1 MKKILLVIVL
11 FILLGSLIYG
21 GYTLY
26 EELPRNPTQLRIQ
39 TLENPDPINSNQFGI
54 NQFSPNIRFNHKEIS
69 YKIDFDCS
77 SEKREKMIEAFQTLS
92 KETEILSFIESA
104 TDIDI
109 QVSCSQ
115 IELQKGEN
123 LFIAGE
129 GGPSKYVNNTIYP
142 VILKG
147 RILLYEQ
154 SQCKSSIVEMHE
166 LLHVF
171 GFDHSED
178 KTDMMYPKTDCTQEL
193 KQAYIQ
199 MLKDLYKIEPK
210 SELYFK
216 EAENITK
223 AGKYLGFDVMVVN
236 YGIIDAKEVNLT
248 IYADSQKVESFDL
261 GEINL
266 GEGKRFSVKNL
277 KLPSINTKEIEL
289 KIESNNSE
297 YDYNNNIIRA
307 N

>member
-1 MKKILLVIVL
+1 
-11 FILLGSLIYG
+11 
-21 GYTLY
+21 
-26 EELPRNPTQLRIQ
+26 
-39 TLENPDPINSNQFGI
+39 
-54 NQFSPNIRFNHKEIS
+54 
-69 YKIDFDCS
+69 
-77 SEKREKMIEAFQTLS
+77 MIEAFQTLS
-92 KETEILSFIESA
+92 KETEILSFIESN
-104 TDIDI
+104 TDADI

-115 IELQKGEN
+115 VELQKGEN

-129 GGPSKYVNNTIYP
+129 GGPSKYINNTIYP

-154 SQCKSSIVEMHE
+154 SGCKSSIIEMHE

-178 KTDMMYPKTDCTQEL
+178 KTDILYPKTDCTQEL

-199 MLKDLYKIEPK
+199 MLKDLYKIDAK

-223 AGKYLGFDVMVVN
+223 AGKYLDFDVMVIN

-248 IYADSQKVESFDL
+248 IYADNKKVESFDL
-261 GEINL
+261 GNLDL

-277 KLPSINTKEIEL
+277 KLPSLNIKEVEL
-289 KIESNNSE
+289 KIESNNQE
-297 YDYNNNIIRA
+297 YDYNNNILKA
-307 N
+307 S